1 MTRTSKQWRTKRRNK
16 IKGYKKIHN
25 VILGGITGIMAVF
38 FLLSLLCVDNLN
50 KNILLVFVVSAVWLL
65 IFSYANNLEHI
76 EESE

>member
-25 VILGGITGIMAVF
+25 LILGGITGIMTVF

-50 KNILLVFVVSAVWLL
+50 NNILLVFVVSAVWLL

>member
-50 KNILLVFVVSAVWLL
+50 NNILLVFVVSAVWLL

-76 EESE
+76 EEGD